1 MDRRDTL
8 TEQLAALAHELLD
21 HVRTEE
27 HIDWRPTRHGLGL
40 PATAPLPRPE
50 TRRWTTSSPGLL
62 DQLAERAGTR
72 GTLDAAE
79 VPAAEQG
86 PGRSRPG
93 SRPPTAAH
101 WLETLIDLES
111 AVAGAR
117 ARWRVTAGRGMGTR
131 VDTRT
136 ALRDLV
142 GLCLD
147 GSGLTVDEV
156 GQVLAEARSWCT
168 TARVALTFDVPMV
181 DLPDVSCPDC
191 GGGPLR
197 VRRDASSDVW
207 CSAIVVEDGGHMRR
221 CGAVWPRAT
230 WMSIL
235 DAQEEL
241 AKTMAEQQSAEQDV
255 EREAS

>member
-8 TEQLAALAHELLD
+8 TEQLAAYAHELLD
-21 HVRTEE
+21 HVRTSEE
-27 HIDWRPTRHGLGL
+27 IDWRPTRRGLNL
-40 PATAPLPRPE
+40 PDTAPLPRPE
-50 TRRWTTSSPGLL
+50 TRRWATSSPGLL

-79 VPAAEQG
+79 VPAMEQG

-93 SRPPTAAH
+93 SRPPAAAH

-111 AVAGAR
+111 AIAGAR
-117 ARWRVTAGRGMGTR
+117 ARWRVTAGRTIGER
-131 VDTRT
+131 VDTRA
-136 ALRDLV
+136 ALRDIV

-147 GSGLTVDEV
+147 GAGLTTQEV
-156 GQVLAEARSWCT
+156 GQVVTEARSWCT
-168 TARVALTFDVPMV
+168 TARVALTFDVPVV
-181 DLPDVSCPDC
+181 DLPDVRCPDC

-207 CSAIVVEDGGHMRR
+207 CSAIVAEEDGHARR

-230 WMSIL
+230 WLLIL

-241 AKTMAEQQSAEQDV
+241 DRALA
-255 EREAS
+255 EREADKRLIETEAS